1 VAHGQ
6 GVLARR
12 GLRIFLI
19 NLKQGECGRSDTDHG
34 WAVPPGVFKYTFRQ
48 QYRGEATQTQQG
60 GRYSLIDIGQQSPSG
75 EYTDYVKTI
84 LKQSDGLATRSQ
96 GDRSSGEFNTPP
108 TTQDH
113 ILLGDLHMRQG
124 KHQEAV
130 KAYENALRRFP
141 TAPSEVLAK
150 IYQNLA
156 QASLAGGNIEVAKKW
171 LDRAMALRNEDHT
184 STNSKNGSS
193 LVLPAKLIV
202 STTKRLVDS
211 FGDGK
216 MNLKKIKES
225 AVVEHLTFER

>member
-1 VAHGQ
+1 
-6 GVLARR
+6 
-12 GLRIFLI
+12 
-19 NLKQGECGRSDTDHG
+19 
-34 WAVPPGVFKYTFRQ
+34 
-48 QYRGEATQTQQG
+48 
-60 GRYSLIDIGQQSPSG
+60 
-75 EYTDYVKTI
+75 
-84 LKQSDGLATRSQ
+84 
-96 GDRSSGEFNTPP
+96 
-108 TTQDH
+108 
-113 ILLGDLHMRQG
+113 MRQG

-216 MNLKKIKES
+216 MNLKKFKES
-225 AVVEHLTFER
+225 AVVKHLTFER